1 MSNIQQPNPR
11 WPPFYRKIEKKVTN
25 YELIYL
31 EWQFWCPN
39 VGLLAQGLTSRQQE
53 TCMSNIQQPN
63 PRWPTFYLK
72 NKKIAMKYELLV
84 IDLEWWFWCP
94 NVGLLSQGLTSRQKK
109 YLMAKSKM
117 ATISYEN
124 IPKRMMVLASKSGI
138 RPSSDTMILLVIF
151 SILGTSHPLVYQL
164 VLTY

>member
-1 MSNIQQPNPR
+1 MVVLVSKCRFI
-11 WPPFYRKIEKKVTN
+11 K
-25 YELIYL
+25 
-31 EWQFWCPN
+31 
-39 VGLLAQGLTSRQQE
+39 SR
-53 TCMSNIQQPN
+53 
-63 PRWPTFYLK
+63 
-72 NKKIAMKYELLV
+72 
-84 IDLEWWFWCP
+84 IDIK
-94 NVGLLSQGLTSRQKK
+94 TKK

>member
-1 MSNIQQPNPR
+1 
-11 WPPFYRKIEKKVTN
+11 
-25 YELIYL
+25 
-31 EWQFWCPN
+31 
-39 VGLLAQGLTSRQQE
+39 
-53 TCMSNIQQPN
+53 
-63 PRWPTFYLK
+63 
-72 NKKIAMKYELLV
+72 MKYELLV

-124 IPKRMMVLASKSGI
+124 IPKRMMVLTSKSGI
-138 RPSSDTMILLVIF
+138 RQSSDTMILLVIF